1 MAALSY
7 ELAIFQSMDLSDRIT
22 RRQQRDELPHL
33 IEEYDLIAPTY
44 HLEEPIGRGPTLER
58 LLDYFEPALD
68 GHIPPNGYI
77 YGASGVGKSALVR
90 PLIRQLAAITS
101 VSPTAIHTTTRV
113 DIRRVPGFVYVD
125 ALVSSSIFSI
135 YRSILDQ
142 LVDEPIPSQGVPTEM
157 LIERISDLL
166 RGTAGAVI
174 CIDHVDAP
182 RTVDAD
188 AIIEMF
194 RRLPNNTAWVAVGQT
209 DPSDTPLARYT
220 AAPIRID
227 SIREQVLIDIVMG
240 RASRGLT
247 SGAVDHAT
255 ARQVVSWAEGDAHA
269 ALAALFVAADRTE
282 TAGRLSLTH
291 ADLQAGCSAVPP
303 GGVSLT
309 RVMTLPENRQAV
321 LRALI
326 DLDADARAS
335 VGDTTAAL
343 DGLDLSAS
351 TIKRFLYELA
361 EWEIITRIQ
370 SPVGHQAG
378 RPPSRVEPNF
388 ATPVFRRLYDIERRT

>member
-1 MAALSY
+1 
-7 ELAIFQSMDLSDRIT
+7 MDLSDRIT

-77 YGASGVGKSALVR
+77 YGASGVGKSALVWS
-90 PLIRQLAAITS
+90 LIRQLATITT

-113 DIRRVPGFVYVD
+113 DTRRMPGFVYVD
-125 ALVSSSIFSI
+125 ALVSTSIFSI
-135 YRSILDQ
+135 YRSILNQ

-157 LIERISDLL
+157 LAERISDLL

-194 RRLPNNTAWVAVGQT
+194 RRLPNNTAWVAVGET
-209 DPSDTPLARYT
+209 EPSKTPLTQYT
-220 AAPIRID
+220 TAPIRVD
-227 SIREQVLIDIVMG
+227 PLREQVLIDIVMG

-247 SGAVDHAT
+247 SGAVDHPT
-255 ARQVVSWAEGDAHA
+255 ARKVVSWAAGDAHA
-269 ALAALFVAADRTE
+269 ALAALFIAADRAE

-303 GGVSLT
+303 DGVSLA
-309 RVMTLPENRQAV
+309 RVMTLPMNRQAV

-326 DLDADARAS
+326 ELDAEARGS
-335 VGDTTAAL
+335 VGDATAAL
-343 DGLDLSAS
+343 AGLDLSGS

-361 EWEIITRIQ
+361 EWGILTRIQ
-370 SPVGHQAG
+370 SPADHQPG
-378 RPPSRVEPNF
+378 RHPSRVEPNF
-388 ATPVFRRLYDIERRT
+388 PAPVFRRLYDLKQRT